1 MTDLVCVIVYF
12 GVLATMDV
20 CGSIGVSTS
29 VWPTFCVIATLATI
43 NVRGGLMCLDTCTQL
58 CVCAVSVPFGVFAA
72 IDVCGCVDVS
82 RCA

>member
-29 VWPTFCVIATLATI
+29 VWPTFCVITALATI
-43 NVRGGLMCLDTCTQL
+43 NVRGGLMCLDTCTRL
-58 CVCAVSVPFGVFAA
+58 GVCAVSVPFGVLAA